1 MCLGIFAAVVLKRR
15 AQDKTWPL
23 SHAVTGPSPTFNI
36 ENPLFPGKQK
46 LTLSPLPDGARVSQ
60 PDDGSLPAVAGWDTL
75 RYDTGSGGAGTYAAV
90 TGPDQRVNGEWG
102 QLYDTGTAAAI
113 GHLVVP
119 RGGEAAYEYDDAGN
133 AANATEGKDSSATI
147 KKLEQPW
154 TPTYDLVERPDDTWH
169 AHAGSATD
177 PSRA

>member
-1 MCLGIFAAVVLKRR
+1 
-15 AQDKTWPL
+15 
-23 SHAVTGPSPTFNI
+23 VTGPSPTFNI

-46 LTLSPLPDGARVSQ
+46 LTLSPLPDGTRVSQ
-60 PDDGSLPAVAGWDTL
+60 LGDGSQHAVASWDTL

-102 QLYDTGTAAAI
+102 QLYDTGTAAV

-119 RGGEAAYEYDDAGN
+119 GGGEVAYEYDDTGN
-133 AANATEGKDSSATI
+133 AASATEGKDSSVLI
-147 KKLEQPW
+147 KRLEQLW
-154 TPTYDLVERPDDTWH
+154 TPAYDQVDRPDDTWH

-177 PSRA
+177 PASRA